1 MLRRKLL
8 FSFAALFMVASLSAP
23 TLANNSSLLAGV
35 EYKKIPKEQSIAP
48 FKSKVVEVFLYTCP
62 SCYNLEP
69 SLHKWLETK
78 PKNVEFELMPAIFN
92 KPKFVF
98 LGKAF
103 YTLKELGILD
113 KAHKAY
119 FDAIHRD
126 SKHMHSVEELAEFFT
141 QYGADKATFIAT
153 FNSFKVDQLVRKA
166 RQLTLDYGVEGV
178 PSIIVNGKYRT
189 DVPMAGSPEE
199 LWEVVNKLTKIN

>member
-8 FSFAALFMVASLSAP
+8 SSFAGLLIAAAFSTSALAS
-23 TLANNSSLLAGV
+23 NSGLLTGV
-35 EYKKIPKEQSIAP
+35 EYKKVPKEQSIAP

-69 SLHKWLETK
+69 SLEKWLSTK
-78 PKNVEFELMPAIFN
+78 PNHIEFELMPAIFN

-119 FDAIHRD
+119 FKTIHD
-126 SKHMHSVEELAEFFT
+126 DNKHMHTVEELAKFFS
-141 QYGADKATFIAT
+141 QFGVKEADFIAT

-166 RQLTLDYGVEGV
+166 RQLTQEYGIEGV
-178 PSIIVNGKYRT
+178 PSIVVNGKYRT
-189 DVPMAGSPEE
+189 DVPMSGSPEE
-199 LWEVVNKLTKIN
+199 LWEVVDKLTKK

>member
-8 FSFAALFMVASLSAP
+8 SSFAGLLIAAAFSTNA
-23 TLANNSSLLAGV
+23 LANNSGLLAGV
-35 EYKKIPKEQSIAP
+35 EYKKVPKEQSIAP

-69 SLHKWLETK
+69 SLEKWLSTK
-78 PKNVEFELMPAIFN
+78 PNHVEFELMPAIFN
-92 KPKFVF
+92 RPKFIF
-98 LGKAF
+98 LGKTF

-113 KAHKAY
+113 KGHKAY
-119 FDAIHRD
+119 FEAIHRD
-126 SKHMHSVEELAEFFT
+126 NKQIYSVEELAKFFS
-141 QYGADKATFIAT
+141 QFGVKESDFIAT

-166 RQLTLDYGVEGV
+166 RQLTQAYGVEGV

-189 DVPMAGSPEE
+189 DVPMSGSPEE
-199 LWEVVNKLTKIN
+199 LWEVVNKLIKK

>member
-8 FSFAALFMVASLSAP
+8 SSFAGLFIVATLSTS
-23 TLANNSSLLAGV
+23 TLADNSSLLAGV
-35 EYKKIPKEQSIAP
+35 EYKKVNKEQSIAP
-48 FKSKVVEVFLYTCP
+48 FKMKVVEVFLYTCP
-62 SCYNLEP
+62 ACYHLEP
-69 SLHKWLETK
+69 SLEKWLDTK
-78 PKNVEFELMPAIFN
+78 PKNVEFELMPAIFD

-119 FDAIHRD
+119 FEVIHRD
-126 SKHMHSVEELAEFFT
+126 NKHMHTVEELAKFFS
-141 QYGADKATFIAT
+141 QFGVKESDFIAT

-166 RQLTLDYGVEGV
+166 RQLTNEYGVEGV
-178 PSIIVNGKYRT
+178 PSIIVNGKYKT

-199 LWEVVNKLTKIN
+199 LWEVVDKLIKK

>member
-8 FSFAALFMVASLSAP
+8 SSFAGLFIAASLSTSAF
-23 TLANNSSLLAGV
+23 ADNSGLLAGV
-35 EYKKIPKEQSIAP
+35 EYKKVYKEQSIAP
-48 FKSKVVEVFLYTCP
+48 FKMKVVEVFLYTCP
-62 SCYNLEP
+62 SCYHLEP
-69 SLHKWLETK
+69 SLNKWLETK
-78 PKNVEFELMPAIFN
+78 PKNIEFELMPAIFN
-92 KPKFVF
+92 KPEFVF
-98 LGKAF
+98 LGKVF

-126 SKHMHSVEELAEFFT
+126 NKHMRSVEELAEFFT
-141 QYGADKATFIAT
+141 QFGADKAKFIAT

-166 RQLTLDYGVEGV
+166 RKLTQEYGIEGV

-199 LWEVVNKLTKIN
+199 LWEVVNKLTKMN